1 VISLD
6 EMLERIERAA
16 ERQMRWRR
24 LATEVERRQQL
35 YEELKQQKDR
45 AESAAVA
52 KSKFLANMSHEI
64 RTPMTSILGEAE
76 RLLELGDLSQA
87 PGQRL
92 QALHAIQ
99 RSGVHL
105 LSIINDIL
113 DISKIEA
120 GGLTVERFQFD
131 PLQII
136 GEAMTLHREHAA
148 EKGLRLSSDYRG
160 EIPSSI
166 EGDPARLKQILINLL
181 SNAVKFTAIGSV
193 RLETELVLS
202 KEGPRLRFAVID
214 TGIGISE
221 EQRLRLF
228 QPFEQ
233 ANQSTSR
240 QYGGTG
246 LGLAI
251 SGHLAQLMGGR
262 IDVQSEPGDGS
273 TFTVEIPTG
282 SLDGVDMIS
291 DAAAV
296 EQAHAAVLVLSRE
309 AHDLPRLDCRI
320 LVAEDSPDNGRV
332 VRHVLQ
338 GVGAEVELVENG
350 RLAVERALAAR
361 DEGRPFELILMDM
374 QMPVMDGY
382 HATRTLRSQGYT
394 LPIIALT
401 AHAMQE
407 ERQRCLESGCDDY
420 QSKPIQR
427 EELIEAI
434 RRCLSSVKDDDDQ

>member
-1 VISLD
+1 MISLD

-24 LATEVERRQQL
+24 LATEVSRRQEL
-35 YEELKQQKDR
+35 YEELKKEKAR
-45 AESAAVA
+45 AEAA
-52 KSKFLANMSHEI
+52 ANMSHEI
-64 RTPMTSILGEAE
+64 RTPMTAILGDAE
-76 RLLELGDLSQA
+76 SLLELGDLSQA
-87 PGQRL
+87 PEQRL

-105 LSIINDIL
+105 LSVINDIL

-120 GGLTVERFQFD
+120 GGLTVERFHFD

-136 GEAMTLHREHAA
+136 GEAMALHREHAA
-148 EKGLRLSSDYRG
+148 AKGLPLSSEYRS

-193 RLETELVLS
+193 RLEAGLVLS
-202 KEGPRLRFAVID
+202 KDGPRLRFAVTD

-228 QPFEQ
+228 LPFEQ

-262 IDVQSEPGDGS
+262 IEVQSEPGCGS

-282 SLDGVDMIS
+282 SLDGVSMVS
-291 DAAAV
+291 DPAAV
-296 EQAHAAVLVLSRE
+296 EQSRAAVLALSRT
-309 AHDLPRLDCRI
+309 ARDLPRLDCRI
-320 LVAEDSPDNGRV
+320 LVAEDSPDKGRV
-332 VRHVLQ
+332 VCHLLQ
-338 GVGAEVELVENG
+338 GVGAEVEMVENG
-350 RLAVERALAAR
+350 RLAVDRALAAR
-361 DEGRPFELILMDM
+361 DEGLPFDLILMDM

-382 HATRTLRSQGYT
+382 QATRTLRSQGYT

-401 AHAMQE
+401 AHALQE
-407 ERQRCLESGCDDY
+407 ERQRCLECGCDDY

-434 RRCLSSVKDDDDQ
+434 LRCLVSVKDDVGR